1 MTPMG
6 LNSTPFLSYREIQT
20 DKIDLFEDAFGI
32 YAQFNDVIGILDLVK
47 PVPGKRLTRRV
58 IKAARRHSM

>member
-1 MTPMG
+1 MG
-6 LNSTPFLSYREIQT
+6 LNSTPFLSYRNIKT

-32 YAQFNDVIGILDLVK
+32 YSQYSDVIGLLSMVK

-58 IKAARRHSM
+58 IKNARKPS

>member
-1 MTPMG
+1 MG
-6 LNSTPFLSYREIQT
+6 LNSTPFLPYRNIQT

-58 IKAARRHSM
+58 IKAARRHTM